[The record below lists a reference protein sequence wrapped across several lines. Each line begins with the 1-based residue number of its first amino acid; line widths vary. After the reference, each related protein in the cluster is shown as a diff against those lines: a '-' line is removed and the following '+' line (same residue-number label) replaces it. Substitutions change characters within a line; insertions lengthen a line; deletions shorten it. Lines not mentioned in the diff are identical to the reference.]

1 MIGEL
6 SGKVAFITGAAS
18 GIGLGMAHA
27 FAEAGMKVAMADIEA
42 DTLAQA
48 AADLSATGATVLPLP
63 LDVSDRAGWA
73 TAAEHVQ
80 TALGPVQLL
89 CNNAGVSA
97 LGMDIAEMDPG
108 FWDKVVAIN
117 LTGVFNGV
125 RTFAGGMRA
134 AGGGHIVNTAS
145 LAGLS
150 MRGKGATA
158 YAATKFAVVGLSEAM
173 RGDMAP
179 EVGVSVVCPGAVRS
193 RLWRTSRRI
202 RGLPDTD
209 VPPPESM
216 VGSASPTGLDP
227 MYLGRR
233 IVEAVRADEFY
244 VITHAGFRPALVQRH
259 EELMTAFDRAEAA
272 FDPANQEGM

>member
-1 MIGEL
+1 MIDDL

-27 FAEAGMKVAMADIEA
+27 FAGAGMKVAMADVDV
-42 DTLAQA
+42 DTLTRA
-48 AADLSATGATVLPLP
+48 AADLSATGATVLALP
-63 LDVSDRAGWA
+63 LDVTDRAGWA
-73 TAAEHVQ
+73 IAAEQVRA
-80 TALGPVQLL
+80 ALGPVQLL

-97 LGMDIAEMDPG
+97 LGIDIATMDPS

-117 LTGVFNGV
+117 LTGVFNGA

-150 MRGKGATA
+150 IRGKGSAA
-158 YAATKFAVVGLSEAM
+158 YAATKFAVVGLSESM
-173 RGDMAP
+173 RGDLAP
-179 EVGVSVVCPGAVRS
+179 DVGVSVVCPGPVRS

-209 VPPPESM
+209 IPPAESM
-216 VGSASPTGLDP
+216 MGSASPTGLDP
-227 MYLGRR
+227 MRLGRR
-233 IVEAVRADEFY
+233 IADAVRANEFY
-244 VITHAGFRPALVQRH
+244 VITHADFRPALVQRH
-259 EELMTAFDRAEAA
+259 AELMAACDRAASA
-272 FDPANQEGM
+272 LDPVNQERM